1 MENLKN
7 TDKTSENAEK
17 ELNIAVV
24 SGSFNVGDEVGLEV
38 YSEMCCEL
46 CGETIHNHIDC
57 PVCKSDYAGT
67 DQYCDLYDEKE
78 LTCEDCGTT
87 FAKTS
92 DSWYYDC
99 KAKIV
104 SLGKNCH

>member
-1 MENLKN
+1 MDNLN
-7 TDKTSENAEK
+7 DKLSNEEQNQPSCLGA
-17 ELNIAVV
+17 V
-24 SGSFNVGDEVGLEV
+24 SGSFNIGDEVELEV
-38 YSEMCCEL
+38 YAEGCCEL

-57 PVCKSDYAGT
+57 PVCKSNYAGT
-67 DQYCDLYDEKE
+67 DQNCDLYDKKE
-78 LTCEDCGTT
+78 VTCEDCGTT

-104 SLGKNCH
+104 SIGKNCL